1 MKKINEKQKANRAAP
16 PFRSSSAATYGKKN
30 RLKTPNFAVFYPQNP
45 LPSSRSLCAAPQSPA
60 ANGTAPGE
68 ARGRWAM
75 LCDAAKPRG
84 PDWRRR
90 GERGSGPFP
99 FPFPSFP
106 VFFPFFPVFFPR
118 FSAPHRRPSVP
129 PIGAPR
135 SSAAGSGVSGARLT
149 PPLPIGQGKRRGW
162 DQCSARCLSLVT
174 DRERGWD

>member
-16 PFRSSSAATYGKKN
+16 PFRSSSAATYGKKKTALKRRISLFFTPKIPSPHPGLSVRPRKV
-30 RLKTPNFAVFYPQNP
+30 RLRTAPLRVKPEAAGRCSATPQNP
-45 LPSSRSLCAAPQSPA
+45 AARTGGGGGNA
-60 ANGTAPGE
+60 
-68 ARGRWAM
+68 GRV
-75 LCDAAKPRG
+75 L
-84 PDWRRR
+84 
-90 GERGSGPFP
+90 S
-99 FPFPSFP
+99 PFPSLHFP
-106 VFFPFFPVFFPR
+106 FFFRFFPFFSR

>member
-1 MKKINEKQKANRAAP
+1 MKSRKQTALHRRSAP
-16 PFRSSSAATYGKKN
+16 PPPPPTGKKN
-30 RLKTPNFAVFYPQNP
+30 RLKTPNFAVFYPQIPSPHPGLSVRPRKVRLRTAP
-45 LPSSRSLCAAPQSPA
+45 LRVKPEAAGRCSATPQNPA
-60 ANGTAPGE
+60 ARTGGGGGNA
-68 ARGRWAM
+68 GRV
-75 LCDAAKPRG
+75 L
-84 PDWRRR
+84 
-90 GERGSGPFP
+90 S
-99 FPFPSFP
+99 PFPSLHFP
-106 VFFPFFPVFFPR
+106 FFFRFFPFFSR